1 MTHLPRF
8 GPRRALAVLA
18 IALVAVLA
26 PALALAA
33 ARKLNA
39 PLAVG
44 GQVAPVVRPDPAA
57 GRDLRPGYQ
66 LAPDGATVVY
76 IADHATAGVFELWG
90 APLAGG
96 APVRLSGPL
105 VPGGAVVEFAIDPD
119 GRRVVYR
126 ADQRVD
132 ESFELFSAP
141 IGGGAPVA
149 LNSFL
154 VPGGDVTDFAIGP
167 GGTVVFRADRNDDE
181 VFDLFSVALA
191 GGPDVRLNRR
201 ADNQPDVQ
209 PDFAVTPDGRRA
221 LFRYNPADP
230 ATFDLFS
237 APIAGDAPPA
247 KLGLKTVGEAGGP
260 SVLDFAVSPDSSRV
274 ALRARDPATG
284 SANLLLAPA
293 AGDGPL
299 FGALTALGPGRS
311 VEQPP
316 AAEHPGEDWL
326 PPAEL
331 PYAFTRDSA
340 RVVFIADVEDGVYQ
354 LHAVAAAL
362 AAAGDG
368 APPAPALLSP
378 TVTGSRDVT
387 TFRISPAGE
396 RIVFRA
402 DIVDNRFELIS
413 VLADGTSTVFLFPFL
428 EPFADVRTFAIA
440 PDGER
445 VISGGDYAVDGRVEL
460 RGGPIDSTAGVVPL
474 NTPLAPGDG
483 VRAFELAAGRR
494 VVYSARGEGDA
505 AVALY
510 SALDTGGGQ
519 VRLSPPPA
527 AGGAVEDF
535 VVGPGPGAQVV
546 FRADLAVDEVFT
558 LAGVPAAGGAAT
570 TLTSSAAVSGDV
582 EAFALTPDNAR
593 AVYLAEQ
600 RVDEVHELFAAPLAG
615 GPPVRVSG
623 DLAPGGDVR
632 AFTLGPDSARAVYL
646 ADQDADEVVEL
657 YSAPLAGGPAVR
669 LNPPLAP
676 GGDVSAFKL
685 GAGGAVVYLADQ
697 EADGVFELFA
707 APIAGGS
714 TPVRLS
720 ASGPGKA
727 IHSFA
732 ISADGRHV
740 VYLADA
746 GAAGAAELLS
756 VPIAGGAAAA
766 LNAPLPAGGAVRA
779 FELSPDGARAVYAA
793 DQREA
798 GVVELFSVPI
808 AGGQPVRLSPNLAE
822 GRDVYVGPACRGQ
835 RGQWDPVEPDGAAPF
850 LVGPGSRRVVYCAD
864 QDADEVLELYSAPLD
879 GGAPAVKLNVPPGA
893 GGGVRRFELSPD
905 GARAVFTALTV
916 VAGSPQE
923 QLYAAPVAGGDSPP
937 ALLNAPV
944 RPQSFVQS
952 FAVSPDGATVAFAGD
967 QLAAGRVEL
976 FAVAITGGAPS
987 RRNGELAPG
996 GNVAAFR
1003 IGGDGTRVVYLA
1015 DQEADGAPELF
1026 AQVMIG
1032 NGLPMRLNEALPP
1045 GGAVQPDFRLSGSAG
1060 AVFRADQD
1068 TPGVVELYGV
1078 SFKGRGEVHLPLVVE

>member
-1 MTHLPRF
+1 MTHLPRS
-8 GPRRALAVLA
+8 GRRAPAVLA
-18 IALVAVLA
+18 LALVAFLA
-26 PALALAA
+26 PALALATPS
-33 ARKLNA
+33 KLNA

-44 GQVAPVVRPDPAA
+44 GQIAPVARPDPAL

-66 LAPDGATVVY
+66 VAPGGGAVVY
-76 IADHATAGVFELWG
+76 IADHATAGVFELWA

-105 VPGGAVVEFAIDPD
+105 APGGAVVEFAVDPA

-154 VPGGDVTDFAIGP
+154 VPGGDVTDFAISSD
-167 GGTVVFRADRNDDE
+167 GGSVVFRADRNDDD
-181 VFDLFSVALA
+181 VFDLFGVSIS

-209 PDFAVTPDGRRA
+209 PDFAITPDGRRA
-221 LFRYNPADP
+221 LFRYNPAEP

-237 APIAGDAPPA
+237 APVAGDAPPVE
-247 KLGLKTVGEAGGP
+247 LGLKTVGEAGGP

-316 AAEHPGEDWL
+316 ASEHPGEDWL

-331 PYAFTRDSA
+331 PYAFTDDSA
-340 RVVFIADVEDGVYQ
+340 RVVFIADVEDGLYQ
-354 LHAVAAAL
+354 LHAVAAVP
-362 AAAGDG
+362 AAGDG

-387 TFRISPAGE
+387 NFRISPAGG

-402 DIVDNRFELIS
+402 DIVGDRFELIS
-413 VLADGTSTVFLFPFL
+413 VLADGTATVFLFPFL
-428 EPFADVRTFAIA
+428 EPFADVHTFAIS

-445 VISGGDYAVDGRVEL
+445 VISDGDYAVDGQVEL
-460 RGGPIDSTAGVVPL
+460 RAGPIDSTAGVVTL
-474 NTPLAPGDG
+474 NAPLAPGDG
-483 VRAFELAAGRR
+483 VRAFTLAGGRR
-494 VVYSARGEGDA
+494 VVYSARGEGDD
-505 AVALY
+505 AVALF

-519 VRLSPPPA
+519 VRLSPRPA

-535 VVGPGPGAQVV
+535 VVDPGPGAQVV
-546 FRADLAVDEVFT
+546 FRADLAVDEVFA

-593 AVYLAEQ
+593 AVYLADQ

-615 GPPVRVSG
+615 GPSVRVSG

-632 AFTLGPDSARAVYL
+632 AFAVGPDSSRAVYL
-646 ADQDADEVVEL
+646 ADQGADEVVEL
-657 YSAPLAGGPAVR
+657 FSAPLAGGPAVR

-676 GGDVSAFKL
+676 GGDVAAFKL

-697 EADGVFELFA
+697 EGDGVFELFA

-714 TPVRLS
+714 TPVRLG
-720 ASGPGKA
+720 AAGIGKA
-727 IHSFA
+727 IRSFA
-732 ISADGRHV
+732 ISADGRRV
-740 VYLADA
+740 VFLADS
-746 GAAGAAELLS
+746 GAPGAAELFS
-756 VPIAGGAAAA
+756 VPIGGGAGTA
-766 LNAPLPAGGAVRA
+766 LNAPLPAGAAVRA

-808 AGGQPVRLSPNLAE
+808 AGGQPVRLNPNLAD

-835 RGQWDPVEPDGAAPF
+835 RGQWDRVEPDGAAPF
-850 LVGPGSRRVVYCAD
+850 LVSPDSRRVVYCAD
-864 QDADEVLELYSAPLD
+864 QDADEVLELYSAPID
-879 GGAPAVKLNVPPGA
+879 GGAPAVKLNIPPGA

-916 VAGSPQE
+916 ASGSPQE
-923 QLYAAPVAGGDSPP
+923 QLYAALLAGNDGPP

-944 RPQSFVQS
+944 RPQSSVQS
-952 FAVSPDGATVAFAGD
+952 FAVSPDSAAVAFAAD
-967 QLAAGRVEL
+967 RLAASRVEL
-976 FAVAITGGAPS
+976 FAVPIAGGAPS

-1003 IGGDGTRVVYLA
+1003 IGRDGARILYLA

-1032 NGLPMRLNEALPP
+1032 NGLPMRLNRALPP

-1060 AVFRADQD
+1060 VVFRADQD

-1078 SFKGRGEVHLPLVVE
+1078 SFKGRGEVHLPLVGE